1 MTENT
6 AVLFLL
12 TRVWKFRGGTD
23 EMFNLSHHLCVLSET
38 PCQTGAEA
46 TSVQHAT
53 GRFTTRRKC
62 SVMARASIN
71 AVFSAVSTSNA
82 SKCKYNFIWN
92 KTEQRS
98 CHQRRPR
105 RSRTA
110 LELCFASSGHL
121 RKLALTFRSP
131 QTSLKMS
138 VKMFQWRPRED
149 IRIFLH
155 RAAVKKRA
163 KQCEPQKA
171 GFFFLSSS
179 ITKTALSDPGGD
191 EQGHFFVQILC
202 FLTFTDF

>member
-1 MTENT
+1 
-6 AVLFLL
+6 
-12 TRVWKFRGGTD
+12 
-23 EMFNLSHHLCVLSET
+23 MFNLSHHLCVLSET

-121 RKLALTFRSP
+121 RKLALTFRSLILTPNQP
-131 QTSLKMS
+131 QNVSENVPVKTSRRH
-138 VKMFQWRPRED
+138 QD
-149 IRIFLH
+149 IS
-155 RAAVKKRA
+155 
-163 KQCEPQKA
+163 P
-171 GFFFLSSS
+171 
-179 ITKTALSDPGGD
+179 
-191 EQGHFFVQILC
+191 
-202 FLTFTDF
+202 